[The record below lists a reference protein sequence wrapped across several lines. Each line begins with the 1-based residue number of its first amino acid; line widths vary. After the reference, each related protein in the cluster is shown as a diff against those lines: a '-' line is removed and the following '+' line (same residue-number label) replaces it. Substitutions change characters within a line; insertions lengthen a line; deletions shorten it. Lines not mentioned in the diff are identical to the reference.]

1 MTNSKKT
8 GVVKLYNV
16 EAGFGYVHVENEEL
30 RLTAAAANSFV
41 DQIVA
46 KAFLTMEVAPG
57 PGGKNVIVAVT
68 AVEPPLVRKAA
79 EPKKLIKL
87 SQPGERSL
95 WAAVKQFDPAK
106 GGFAYLSGD
115 LIRETAFLP
124 KALFKD
130 KQDLPKDT
138 PLWVS
143 VVMAE
148 KGWRVVRCEFGPKI
162 EVEFHNYMANQ
173 LKLLA
178 EQQAAEATAAEPAAV
193 AHEPSSEP
201 VVSESSAVAEKPLRQ
216 KSNRIT
222 KKGGKDMS
230 QLTRGPKRRAV
241 EAPVDPVRLLPVSGE
256 ALIGKVLEHSGLIE
270 KKIASETGNPAM
282 AAALM
287 AAMPKHQE
295 TVH

>member
-1 MTNSKKT
+1 MTNLTKT

-57 PGGKNVIVAVT
+57 PGGKNVIMAVT
-68 AVEPPLVRKAA
+68 AVEPPLVRKAV
-79 EPKKLIKL
+79 EPKKSIKL
-87 SQPGERSL
+87 VPEERSL

-115 LIRETAFLP
+115 LIREMAFLP
-124 KALFKD
+124 RALFKD
-130 KQDLPKDT
+130 QQELPKDT
-138 PLWVS
+138 PMWVS

-162 EVEFHNYMANQ
+162 EVEFHNYMQNQ

-178 EQQAAEATAAEPAAV
+178 LQQVAEPTAAEPAAV
-193 AHEPSSEP
+193 AHESSSEP

-222 KKGGKDMS
+222 KKGGKGMS

-241 EAPVDPVRLLPVSGE
+241 EAPVDPARLQPISGD
-256 ALIGKVLEHSGLIE
+256 ALIGEVLVHSDVVEE
-270 KKIASETGNPAM
+270 KLVSETGNPAM
-282 AAALM
+282 AAALL
-287 AAMPKHQE
+287 AAMSKHQE

>member
-1 MTNSKKT
+1 MTNLTKT

-57 PGGKNVIVAVT
+57 PGGKNVIMAVT
-68 AVEPPLVRKAA
+68 AVEPPLVRKAV
-79 EPKKLIKL
+79 EPKKSIKL
-87 SQPGERSL
+87 VPEERSL

-115 LIRETAFLP
+115 LIREMAFLP
-124 KALFKD
+124 RALFKD
-130 KQDLPKDT
+130 QQELPKDT
-138 PLWVS
+138 PMWVS

-162 EVEFHNYMANQ
+162 EVEFHNYMQNQ

-178 EQQAAEATAAEPAAV
+178 LQQVVEPTAAEPAAV
-193 AHEPSSEP
+193 AHESSSEP

-222 KKGGKDMS
+222 KKGGKGMS

-241 EAPVDPVRLLPVSGE
+241 EAPVDPARLQPISGD
-256 ALIGKVLEHSGLIE
+256 ALIGEVLVHSDVVEE
-270 KKIASETGNPAM
+270 KLASETGNPAM
-282 AAALM
+282 AAALL
-287 AAMPKHQE
+287 AAMSKHQE

>member
-1 MTNSKKT
+1 MTNLTKT

-41 DQIVA
+41 DQIVT

-57 PGGKNVIVAVT
+57 PGGKNVIVTVT
-68 AVEPPLVRKAA
+68 AVEPPPVRKAV
-79 EPKKLIKL
+79 EPKKPIKL
-87 SQPGERSL
+87 PPKERSL

-115 LIRETAFLP
+115 LIREMAFLP
-124 KALFKD
+124 RALFKD
-130 KQDLPKDT
+130 QQELPKDT

-143 VVMAE
+143 IVMAE

-162 EVEFHNYMANQ
+162 EVEFHNYMQNQ

-178 EQQAAEATAAEPAAV
+178 LQQAAEATTAEPAAV
-193 AHEPSSEP
+193 AHEPASEP

-216 KSNRIT
+216 KSNRVT
-222 KKGGKDMS
+222 KKGGKGMS

-241 EAPVDPVRLLPVSGE
+241 EAPVDPARLQPISGD
-256 ALIGKVLEHSGLIE
+256 ALIGEVLVHSDVVEE
-270 KKIASETGNPAM
+270 KLASETGNPAM
-282 AAALM
+282 AAALL

-295 TVH
+295 MVH

>member
-1 MTNSKKT
+1 MTNLTKT

-46 KAFLTMEVAPG
+46 KAFLIVEVAPG

-68 AVEPPLVRKAA
+68 AVEPPLVRKAV
-79 EPKKLIKL
+79 EPKKPIKL
-87 SQPGERSL
+87 APKERSL

-115 LIRETAFLP
+115 LIRDVAFLP
-124 KALFKD
+124 RALFKD
-130 KQDLPKDT
+130 QQELPKDT

-143 VVMAE
+143 IVMAE

-162 EVEFHNYMANQ
+162 EAGFHNYMQNQ

-178 EQQAAEATAAEPAAV
+178 LQQAAEAATDEREVPVAV
-193 AHEPSSEP
+193 E
-201 VVSESSAVAEKPLRQ
+201 VVSNESPAVAEKPLRQ

-222 KKGGKDMS
+222 KTGGKGMS

-241 EAPVDPVRLLPVSGE
+241 EAPVDPARLQPISGD
-256 ALIGKVLEHSGLIE
+256 ALIGEVLVHSDVVEE
-270 KKIASETGNPAM
+270 KLASKTGNPAM
-282 AAALM
+282 AAALL